1 MAHVRSCN
9 RAAIALFHGALAIF
23 FWPGLPGAAGGELV
37 NGKFAA

>member
-1 MAHVRSCN
+1 MCDHATVPPLLYSMARWRS
-9 RAAIALFHGALAIF
+9 